1 MISEVYIYIYRMLT
15 YFEHDV
21 PWEDIPHDW

>member
-1 MISEVYIYIYRMLT
+1 MLA

-21 PWEDIPHDW
+21 PWEDIPHDWWPLQLQYPTPS